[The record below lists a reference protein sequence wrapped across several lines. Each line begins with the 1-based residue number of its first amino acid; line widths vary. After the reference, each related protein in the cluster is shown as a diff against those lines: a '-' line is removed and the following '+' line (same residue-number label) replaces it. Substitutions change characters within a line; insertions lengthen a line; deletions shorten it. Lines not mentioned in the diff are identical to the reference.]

1 MSNITTFQKIEYI
14 PALYYRI
21 GDAGVSDAIELANTA
36 ESFLNM
42 DAERRALL
50 VLNIEAKSQKLKQ
63 YQISPETPYIVELKR
78 YMEVFIGFKFDK
90 YDGFE
95 NLLNIQIVAVL
106 KLVGELFPAL
116 GRLEIFSAIK
126 YCIKYKP
133 ELVKPYDTKD
143 TLSSFTGVYL
153 SQIVRVY
160 MDYKN
165 VASVAIKDLVQQIP
179 EKKNNEKSNLQKIE
193 IYRDTASMV
202 LQNIGN
208 YLHCG
213 NFLYPDNFLD
223 YLNVLYKNMQS
234 VGVLK
239 ASNEY
244 KEIWHKWNPEKLA
257 NYTQEMKI
265 GFMREV
271 ITMEIEKYKELP
283 YTSYSNNVLY
293 LIFQYN
299 DYVGKN
305 SYTNSKRQKIEGVYV
320 CKSLKKIEMPPHGDI
335 VYSAQNEVLGKNTFT
350 YKNGLYGLAL
360 QLGFFKEVTESDFDL
375 SVEMELSQ
383 IIESCGK
390 KVVSLFPLRKEE
402 FMIREKISGGVG
414 SVMRE
419 KFDKIVAV

>member
-1 MSNITTFQKIEYI
+1 MSNLANITKIEYI

-21 GDAGVSDAIELANTA
+21 ADAGVSEAIELIANA
-36 ESFLNM
+36 EVFLQM

-50 VLNIEAKSQKLKQ
+50 VLNIESKSTKLKQ
-63 YQISPETPYIVELKR
+63 YEVSPETPYMVELKR

-90 YDGFE
+90 YEGFE
-95 NLLNIQIVAVL
+95 NLLNIQILAVL
-106 KLVGELFPAL
+106 KLVGELYPSL
-116 GRLEIFSAIK
+116 GRLEVFSAIK
-126 YCIKYKP
+126 YCIKHKP

-160 MDYKN
+160 MEYKN
-165 VASVAIKDLVQQIP
+165 IASTAIKDLIQQIP

-193 IYRDTASMV
+193 IYRDTCSMV

-213 NFLYPDNFLD
+213 NFLYPDTFLD
-223 YLNVLYKNMQS
+223 YLGVLYKNMQS

-239 ASNEY
+239 PSNDY
-244 KEIWHKWNPEKLA
+244 KEIWHKWNPEKTV
-257 NYTQEMKI
+257 NYTQEMKR

-271 ITMEIEKYKELP
+271 ITLEIEKYRELP

-293 LIFQYN
+293 FIFQGN
-299 DYVGKN
+299 DYVGKD
-305 SYTNSKRQKIEGVYV
+305 SYKNKKGVKIESPFV
-320 CKSLKKIEMPPHGDI
+320 CRSLKKIEMPPHGDI
-335 VYSAQNEVLGKNTFT
+335 VYSAQNEVLGKNTFS

-360 QLGFFKEVTESDFDL
+360 QLGFFKEVTDSDFDL
-375 SVEMELSQ
+375 SIEMELSQ
-383 IIESCGK
+383 IIESYGK
-390 KVVSLFPLRKEE
+390 KVVNLFPLRKEE
-402 FMIREKISGGVG
+402 FMIRENITGGVG

-419 KFDKIVAV
+419 KFHKIVAV

>member
-21 GDAGVSDAIELANTA
+21 ADVGVSDAIELANTA
-36 ESFLNM
+36 ESFLSM

-50 VLNIEAKSQKLKQ
+50 VLNIEAKSTKLKQ

-116 GRLEIFSAIK
+116 GRLEIFAAIK

-165 VASVAIKDLVQQIP
+165 VASVAIKDLIQQIP

-193 IYRDTASMV
+193 IYRDTCSMV

-213 NFLYPDNFLD
+213 NFLYPDGFLD
-223 YLNVLYKNMQS
+223 YLNVLYKNVQS

-239 ASNEY
+239 PSNEY

-293 LIFQYN
+293 LIFQQN

-305 SYTNSKRQKIEGVYV
+305 SYTNSKRQKIEGLYV
-320 CKSLKKIEMPPHGDI
+320 CKSLKKEPAPLHSFI
-335 VYSAQNEVLGKNTFT
+335 VCAAKFGAGKNEFS

-360 QLGFFKEVTESDFDL
+360 QLGFFKEVKAGDFDL
-375 SVEMELSQ
+375 SQEMELPQ
-383 IIESCGK
+383 IIERYGK
-390 KVVSLFPLRKEE
+390 KIVNLFPLRKEE
-402 FMIREKISGGVG
+402 FMIRKEITGGVG

-419 KFDKIVAV
+419 KFNKIVAV